1 MWTGNGTGAKCGV
14 GTRPVLNVEWE
25 WGWCYMWTGNGA
37 GADLM
42 SLEHLP
48 LVEDLESIDLL
59 CPLHLHH
66 LSKVKQDVERRVHC

>member
-1 MWTGNGTGAKCGV
+1 MIKIDMGMRPMLNGTGNGT
-14 GTRPVLNVEWE
+14 
-25 WGWCYMWTGNGA
+25 

-66 LSKVKQDVERRVHC
+66 LGGGEQGETGRGEMSSLLNTH

>member
-1 MWTGNGTGAKCGV
+1 MLNG
-14 GTRPVLNVEWE
+14 
-25 WGWCYMWTGNGA
+25 TGNGA

-59 CPLHLHH
+59 RPLHLHH
-66 LSKVKQDVERRVHC
+66 LGGGEGVSKCREMSSLLNTH

>member
-1 MWTGNGTGAKCGV
+1 M
-14 GTRPVLNVEWE
+14 EQ
-25 WGWCYMWTGNGA
+25 CYMWSGNGA

-59 CPLHLHH
+59 CPFHLYH
-66 LSKVKQDVERRVHC
+66 LGGG